1 MKNHHFTA
9 CKDYYYSFFLFVSIF
24 MFLQSSF
31 AGDKNY
37 LQKPD
42 SLFNSYKGIVT
53 DINSHDKL
61 SFCQLTV
68 ESTNTSTVTN
78 SEGEFLLK
86 VPKTDTNSMLVIT
99 FLGYGSKKIALSTLK
114 PEGNRIELKPLP
126 YLLPE
131 IEVISKDPAWVVR
144 KMLDNRNKNYSDK
157 DMIMNAFYR
166 ETIRKRNTNVSLSEA
181 IVEVYK
187 QSYSNMKSDMAAL
200 YKSRK
205 STDYSKLDTL
215 VFKLMGGPFNS
226 LYLDVMKY
234 PNFVFTDDIFSS
246 YTFKFAK
253 TDRIDDRLIYII
265 HFEQFKTILE
275 PLFYGNLYIDAQS
288 YALVRAEFDMNLSD
302 NEEATKLFIRKKPY
316 NARVNTTKAH
326 YQIDYKLNDDKWYYA
341 YSRVDLNMK
350 IIWKKKLFNT
360 YYNSTIEMAATDWF
374 DDVDKKGFK
383 AKEKINSN
391 IVIQDAVSGFSDAA
405 FWGEY
410 NIIEP
415 DKSINNAIHKIQKRL
430 KKEL

>member
-1 MKNHHFTA
+1 MKKFNFTTI
-9 CKDYYYSFFLFVSIF
+9 KKYSFHLFISLSIF
-24 MFLQSSF
+24 IFIQPSM
-31 AGDKNY
+31 AGVKNY

-53 DINSHDKL
+53 DITSREKL
-61 SFCQLTV
+61 PYASLTV
-68 ESTNTSTVTN
+68 ESTNISTVTN
-78 SEGEFLLK
+78 ADGEFLLK
-86 VPKTDTNSMLVIT
+86 VPKTDTDRMLVIT
-99 FLGYGSKKIALSTLK
+99 FLGYGSRRISLTSML
-114 PEGNRIELKPLP
+114 PEGNKIELKSLP
-126 YLLPE
+126 IFLPE
-131 IEVISKDPAWVVR
+131 LKVISKDPESVIQ
-144 KMLDNRNKNYSDK
+144 KMLENRYKNYSDK

-187 QSYSNMKSDMAAL
+187 QSYGNNLPDMAAL

-215 VFKLMGGPFNS
+215 VYKLMGGPFNS

-234 PNFVFTDDIFSS
+234 PDFIFTSSIFSN
-246 YTFKFAK
+246 YNFKFLQ
-253 TDRIDDRLIYII
+253 TDRIDERLIYVIG
-265 HFEQFKTILE
+265 FEQQKNVLE
-275 PLFYGNLYIDAQS
+275 PLFYGKLYIDAQS
-288 YALVRAEFDMNLSD
+288 FALVRADFDMNLTD

-316 NARVNTTKAH
+316 NAVVNTTKAH
-326 YQIDYKLNDDKWYYA
+326 YQIEYRLSDDMWYYA

-350 IIWKKKLFNT
+350 INWKKKLFNT

-374 DDVDKKGFK
+374 DDVNKKVFK
-383 AKEKINSN
+383 MKDRINPN
-391 IVIQDAVSGFSDAA
+391 VVIQDAVKGFSETE

-415 DKSINNAIHKIQKRL
+415 DKSIENAINKIQKKL
-430 KKEL
+430 KKQD